1 MEQASSIIYKLETDR
16 RQSIHP
22 VLCDAVLVRTK
33 EKGKEMTAILLTAT
47 CAETMDQAGI
57 G

>member
-1 MEQASSIIYKLETDR
+1 MEQASSIFYKLGTDR

-22 VLCDAVLVRTK
+22 VLCDAILVRTK
-33 EKGKEMTAILLTAT
+33 EKGKGMTAILLTAT
-47 CAETMDQAGI
+47 CAETMDLAGI

>member
-1 MEQASSIIYKLETDR
+1 MEQASSIIYKLEADR

-22 VLCDAVLVRTK
+22 VLCDAILVRAK

-47 CAETMDQAGI
+47 CAETVDQAGI
-57 G
+57 R